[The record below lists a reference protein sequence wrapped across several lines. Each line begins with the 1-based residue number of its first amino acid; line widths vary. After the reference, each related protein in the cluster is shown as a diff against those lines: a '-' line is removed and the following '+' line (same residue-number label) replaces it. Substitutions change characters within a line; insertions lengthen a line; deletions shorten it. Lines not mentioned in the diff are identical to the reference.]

1 MFRRLAALTLQ
12 QSYSRFIY
20 LPKSNQ
26 ILAQFNPSIT
36 SQICGSQKGLEPK
49 IRLYSTKSPPNFES
63 TSDETLE
70 ALCEH
75 FEALIDDN
83 PKLLEADVTL
93 ASGVLTLLLPHP
105 FGTYVINKQS
115 PNQQIWLS
123 SPQSGPIR
131 YDLQNSA
138 WIYKHTQQSLH
149 ELLNLEIGKNILGLE
164 DAGFEDLFC
173 GRSET

>member
-1 MFRRLAALTLQ
+1 M
-12 QSYSRFIY
+12 
-20 LPKSNQ
+20 
-26 ILAQFNPSIT
+26 
-36 SQICGSQKGLEPK
+36 
-49 IRLYSTKSPPNFES
+49 
-63 TSDETLE
+63 
-70 ALCEH
+70 CEH

-131 YDLQNSA
+131 YKSGNCSILAHKTLPYLPFTKRNMGE
-138 WIYKHTQQSLH
+138 IFG
-149 ELLNLEIGKNILGLE
+149 LNFHLSYAFTPHFFFFFEIPPCAHIVPFVTE
-164 DAGFEDLFC
+164 IVI
-173 GRSET
+173 

>member
-1 MFRRLAALTLQ
+1 M
-12 QSYSRFIY
+12 S
-20 LPKSNQ
+20 SND
-26 ILAQFNPSIT
+26 LSFASTETKFKNPITKTQNNIVIFGFYVYEWYHSIP
-36 SQICGSQKGLEPK
+36 SQIYGSQKGLEPK
-49 IRLYSTKSPPNFES
+49 IRLYCTKSPPNFES

-131 YDLQNSA
+131 YISGNCS
-138 WIYKHTQQSLH
+138 
-149 ELLNLEIGKNILGLE
+149 ILT
-164 DAGFEDLFC
+164 GF
-173 GRSET
+173 

>member
-1 MFRRLAALTLQ
+1 MYYVYEW
-12 QSYSRFIY
+12 SH
-20 LPKSNQ
+20 
-26 ILAQFNPSIT
+26 SIT

-49 IRLYSTKSPPNFES
+49 IRLYCTKSPPNFES

-75 FEALIDDN
+75 LEALIDDN

-131 YDLQNSA
+131 YISGNCS
-138 WIYKHTQQSLH
+138 
-149 ELLNLEIGKNILGLE
+149 ILT
-164 DAGFEDLFC
+164 GF
-173 GRSET
+173 

>member
-1 MFRRLAALTLQ
+1 MKHINEKKT
-12 QSYSRFIY
+12 
-20 LPKSNQ
+20 PKKIRENFVGDKDKKTEVLKYVICIWIRSH
-26 ILAQFNPSIT
+26 SIT

-49 IRLYSTKSPPNFES
+49 IRLYCTKSPPNFES

-75 FEALIDDN
+75 LEALIDDN

-123 SPQSGPIR
+123 SPQSGPMR
-131 YDLQNSA
+131 YKSGNCSILA
-138 WIYKHTQQSLH
+138 HKTQP
-149 ELLNLEIGKNILGLE
+149 
-164 DAGFEDLFC
+164 
-173 GRSET
+173 